1 MLYSVGRLLIKLNLI
16 FLPGIFIAIHQPTL
30 VQPTGERPLPPR
42 RTEAEARA
50 QSRTQSEARAERREA
65 GLAP

>member
-42 RTEAEARA
+42 RTEAEARDA
-50 QSRTQSEARAERREA
+50 
-65 GLAP
+65 